1 MNKKIQLIQRFLID
15 NNYKF
20 YLITNNDLHLN
31 ESPNLF
37 QKDIY
42 NISGF
47 DCSHGYLLIFINR
60 IVFFTDSRY
69 TLAASKFFPKSIKVY
84 DLRNKSLSKYIIA
97 LGSNF
102 KGIVDTKLIS
112 TQQFLDLNKHLSP
125 AKITIYPLKA
135 HIYQKVY
142 FPDFN
147 RSYAFSLPKNYI
159 PRSYDKNIQWAKNRI
174 NSEGLL
180 IWNNAHVAYL
190 LNIRSFELDN
200 STKPF
205 AGLFIPKK
213 NAKPIIISNNS
224 NLNNI
229 SKIKNNFQLL
239 SFEKFKSFLK
249 RNNFKKIEFE
259 FKYTNYEIFYSLKKF
274 LQIFETPINIDKYLS
289 QKTKVEQ
296 KNIVKCHYEDGL
308 TMTKFLIQL
317 KTKKLKFKNEYHL
330 SNALYELRKEGVN
343 FFRNSFDYIS
353 AFDAN
358 GSIVHYRPLPSNS
371 TIFKNQS
378 LLLID
383 SGAHYLEG
391 TTDVTRVLKLY
402 SPVKKKIKSA
412 YTYLLK
418 SLLKLEKTHF
428 PLNLLASD
436 LDFFIRSFLQKFNIS
451 YGHGTGHGVGY
462 FNDVH
467 EKYPIISPSSNQK
480 ILNGNFFSIEPGF
493 YVPHEFGLRIENLYF
508 AKKFDNHIKLE
519 GVTLAPYELDLINWK
534 LINAQEKLS
543 IKKYHQKIY
552 HTFQG
557 QLEPIYRSY
566 FEKNLINKL

>member
-1 MNKKIQLIQRFLID
+1 MNKKVQLIQRFLID

-20 YLITNNDLHLN
+20 YLITNNDIHLN

-47 DCSHGYLLIFINR
+47 DCSHGYLLIFIDR

-97 LGSNF
+97 LGANF

-112 TQQFLDLNKHLSP
+112 TQQFLDLSKHLSP
-125 AKITIYPLKA
+125 AKITIHPLKTQ
-135 HIYQKVY
+135 IYQKLY
-142 FPDFN
+142 SPDFN

-174 NSEGLL
+174 HSEGLL

-213 NAKPIIISNNS
+213 NTKPIIISNNS

-239 SFEKFKSFLK
+239 SFEKFISFLK

-259 FKYTNYEIFYSLKKF
+259 FKYTNYEIYYSLKKF

-289 QKTKVEQ
+289 KKTKVEQ
-296 KNIVKCHYEDGL
+296 KNIVKCHYEDGI

-358 GSIVHYRPLPSNS
+358 GSLVHYRPLPSNPK
-371 TIFKNQS
+371 IFKNQS

-418 SLLKLEKTHF
+418 SLLKLEKAHF

-436 LDFFIRSFLQKFNIS
+436 LDFFIRSFLQKFNIN

>member
-1 MNKKIQLIQRFLID
+1 MNKKVQLIQRFLID

-20 YLITNNDLHLN
+20 YLITNNDIHLN

-47 DCSHGYLLIFINR
+47 DCSHGYLLIFIDR

-125 AKITIYPLKA
+125 AKITIHPLKA

-159 PRSYDKNIQWAKNRI
+159 PRSYDKNILWAKNRI

-224 NLNNI
+224 NLNKI

-239 SFEKFKSFLK
+239 SFEKFKSFLE

-259 FKYTNYEIFYSLKKF
+259 FKYTNYEIYYSLKKF

-296 KNIVKCHYEDGL
+296 KNIIKCHYEDGL

-371 TIFKNQS
+371 TIFKDQS

-402 SPVKKKIKSA
+402 SRVKKKIKSA

-428 PLNLLASD
+428 S
-436 LDFFIRSFLQKFNIS
+436 
-451 YGHGTGHGVGY
+451 
-462 FNDVH
+462 
-467 EKYPIISPSSNQK
+467 
-480 ILNGNFFSIEPGF
+480 
-493 YVPHEFGLRIENLYF
+493 
-508 AKKFDNHIKLE
+508 
-519 GVTLAPYELDLINWK
+519 
-534 LINAQEKLS
+534 
-543 IKKYHQKIY
+543 
-552 HTFQG
+552 
-557 QLEPIYRSY
+557 
-566 FEKNLINKL
+566 

>member
-1 MNKKIQLIQRFLID
+1 MNKKVQLIQRFLID

-20 YLITNNDLHLN
+20 YLITNNDIHLN

-47 DCSHGYLLIFINR
+47 DCSHGYLLIFIDR

-69 TLAASKFFPKSIKVY
+69 TLAASKFFPKSVKVY

-97 LGSNF
+97 LGANF

-112 TQQFLDLNKHLSP
+112 TQQFLDLSKNLSP
-125 AKITIYPLKA
+125 AKITIHPLKT
-135 HIYQKVY
+135 HVYQKVY

-213 NAKPIIISNNS
+213 NTKPIIISNNS

-259 FKYTNYEIFYSLKKF
+259 FKYTNYEIYYSLKKF

-296 KNIVKCHYEDGL
+296 KNIIKCHYEDGL

-317 KTKKLKFKNEYHL
+317 KIKKLNFKNEYHL

-371 TIFKNQS
+371 TIFKDQS
-378 LLLID
+378 LMLID

-436 LDFFIRSFLQKFNIS
+436 LDFFIRSFLQKFNIN

>member
-1 MNKKIQLIQRFLID
+1 MNKKVQLIQRFLID

-20 YLITNNDLHLN
+20 FLITNNDIHLN

-47 DCSHGYLLIFINR
+47 DCSHGYLLIFIDR

-112 TQQFLDLNKHLSP
+112 TQQFLDLSKHLSP
-125 AKITIYPLKA
+125 AKITIHPLKA
-135 HIYQKVY
+135 QIYQKVY

-259 FKYTNYEIFYSLKKF
+259 FKYTNYEIYYSLNKF

-296 KNIVKCHYEDGL
+296 KNIINCHYEDGL

-358 GSIVHYRPLPSNS
+358 GSLVHYRPLPSNS

-436 LDFFIRSFLQKFNIS
+436 LDFFIRSFLQKYNIN

-519 GVTLAPYELDLINWK
+519 GVTLVPYELDLINWK
-534 LINAQEKLS
+534 LINTQEKLS
-543 IKKYHQKIY
+543 IKKYHKKIY

>member
-1 MNKKIQLIQRFLID
+1 MNKKVQLIQRFLID

-47 DCSHGYLLIFINR
+47 DCSHGYLLIFIDR

-69 TLAASKFFPKSIKVY
+69 TLAASKFFPKSVKVY

-97 LGSNF
+97 LGTNF

-112 TQQFLDLNKHLSP
+112 TQQFLDLSKHLSP
-125 AKITIYPLKA
+125 AKIIIHPLKA
-135 HIYQKVY
+135 HVYQKVY

-213 NAKPIIISNNS
+213 NTKPIIISNNS

-239 SFEKFKSFLK
+239 SFEKFISFLK

-296 KNIVKCHYEDGL
+296 KNIIKSHYEDGL

-358 GSIVHYRPLPSNS
+358 GSLVHYRPLPSNS
-371 TIFKNQS
+371 KIFKNQS

-436 LDFFIRSFLQKFNIS
+436 LDFFIRSFLQKYNIN

>member
-1 MNKKIQLIQRFLID
+1 MNKKVKLIQRFLID

-20 YLITNNDLHLN
+20 YLITNNDIHLN

-47 DCSHGYLLIFINR
+47 DCSHGYLLIFIDR

-97 LGSNF
+97 LGANF

-112 TQQFLDLNKHLSP
+112 TQQFLDLSKHLSP

-159 PRSYDKNIQWAKNRI
+159 PRSYDKNILWAKNRI

-239 SFEKFKSFLK
+239 SFEKFISFLK

-289 QKTKVEQ
+289 KKTKVEQ
-296 KNIVKCHYEDGL
+296 KNIIKCHYEDGL

-402 SPVKKKIKSA
+402 SPVKKKIKNA

-436 LDFFIRSFLQKFNIS
+436 LDFFIRSFLQKFNIN

>member
-1 MNKKIQLIQRFLID
+1 M
-15 NNYKF
+15 
-20 YLITNNDLHLN
+20 
-31 ESPNLF
+31 
-37 QKDIY
+37 
-42 NISGF
+42 
-47 DCSHGYLLIFINR
+47 
-60 IVFFTDSRY
+60 
-69 TLAASKFFPKSIKVY
+69 
-84 DLRNKSLSKYIIA
+84 
-97 LGSNF
+97 
-102 KGIVDTKLIS
+102 
-112 TQQFLDLNKHLSP
+112 
-125 AKITIYPLKA
+125 
-135 HIYQKVY
+135 
-142 FPDFN
+142 
-147 RSYAFSLPKNYI
+147 
-159 PRSYDKNIQWAKNRI
+159 
-174 NSEGLL
+174 L

-213 NAKPIIISNNS
+213 NTKPIIISNNS

-239 SFEKFKSFLK
+239 SFEKFISFLK

-289 QKTKVEQ
+289 KKTKVEQ
-296 KNIVKCHYEDGL
+296 KNIIKCHYEDGL

-358 GSIVHYRPLPSNS
+358 GSIVHYRPLRSNS

-436 LDFFIRSFLQKFNIS
+436 LDFFIRSFLQKFNIN

-467 EKYPIISPSSNQK
+467 EKYPIISPLSNQK

>member
-1 MNKKIQLIQRFLID
+1 MNKKVQLIQRFLID

-20 YLITNNDLHLN
+20 YLITNNDIHLN

-47 DCSHGYLLIFINR
+47 DCSHGYLLIFIDR

-97 LGSNF
+97 LGANF

-112 TQQFLDLNKHLSP
+112 TQQFLDLSKHLSP
-125 AKITIYPLKA
+125 AKITIHPLKA
-135 HIYQKVY
+135 HICQKVY

-259 FKYTNYEIFYSLKKF
+259 FKYTNYEIYYSLKKF

-296 KNIVKCHYEDGL
+296 KNIVKCHYEDGI

-317 KTKKLKFKNEYHL
+317 KNKKLNFKNEYHL

-371 TIFKNQS
+371 TIFKDQS
-378 LLLID
+378 LMLID

-436 LDFFIRSFLQKFNIS
+436 LDFFIRSFLQKYNIN

-519 GVTLAPYELDLINWK
+519 GVTLVPYELDLINWK

>member
-1 MNKKIQLIQRFLID
+1 MNKKVQLIQRFLID

-20 YLITNNDLHLN
+20 YLITNNDIHLN

-47 DCSHGYLLIFINR
+47 DCSHGYLLIFIDR

-112 TQQFLDLNKHLSP
+112 TQQFLDLSKHLSP
-125 AKITIYPLKA
+125 AKITIHPLKA
-135 HIYQKVY
+135 QIYQKVY

-147 RSYAFSLPKNYI
+147 RSYAFSIPKNYI
-159 PRSYDKNIQWAKNRI
+159 PRSYDKNIKWAKNRI

-259 FKYTNYEIFYSLKKF
+259 FKYTNYEIYYSLKKF

-289 QKTKVEQ
+289 KKTKVEQ
-296 KNIVKCHYEDGL
+296 KNIIKCHYEDGL
-308 TMTKFLIQL
+308 TLTKFLIQL

-371 TIFKNQS
+371 TIFKDQS

-428 PLNLLASD
+428 PFNLLASD
-436 LDFFIRSFLQKFNIS
+436 LDFFIRSFLQKYNIN

-467 EKYPIISPSSNQK
+467 EKYPIISPVSNQK

-508 AKKFDNHIKLE
+508 AKKIDNNIKLE
-519 GVTLAPYELDLINWK
+519 GVTLVPYELDLINWK

-552 HTFQG
+552 HSFQG

>member
-239 SFEKFKSFLK
+239 SFEKFISFLK

-436 LDFFIRSFLQKFNIS
+436 LDFFIRSFLQKYNIN

>member
-1 MNKKIQLIQRFLID
+1 MNKKVQLIQRFLID

-20 YLITNNDLHLN
+20 YLITNNDIHLN

-47 DCSHGYLLIFINR
+47 DCSHGYLLIFIDR

-97 LGSNF
+97 LGANF

-112 TQQFLDLNKHLSP
+112 TQQFLDLSKHLSP

-159 PRSYDKNIQWAKNRI
+159 PRSYDKNILWAKNRI

-296 KNIVKCHYEDGL
+296 KNIINCHYEDGL

-371 TIFKNQS
+371 TIFKDQS
-378 LLLID
+378 LMLID

-436 LDFFIRSFLQKFNIS
+436 LDFFIRSFLQKYNIN

>member
-1 MNKKIQLIQRFLID
+1 MNKKVQLIQRFLID

-20 YLITNNDLHLN
+20 YLITNNDIHLN

-47 DCSHGYLLIFINR
+47 DCSHGYLLIFIDR

-84 DLRNKSLSKYIIA
+84 DLRNKSLSKYIIT

-112 TQQFLDLNKHLSP
+112 TQQFLDLSKHLSP
-125 AKITIYPLKA
+125 AKIIIHPLKA
-135 HIYQKVY
+135 HVYQKVY

-259 FKYTNYEIFYSLKKF
+259 SKYTNYEIFYSLKKF

-296 KNIVKCHYEDGL
+296 KNIIKSHYEDGL

-358 GSIVHYRPLPSNS
+358 GSIVHYRPLLSNS
-371 TIFKNQS
+371 TIFKDQS

-436 LDFFIRSFLQKFNIS
+436 LDFFIRSFLQKYNIN

>member
-1 MNKKIQLIQRFLID
+1 MNNKFQLIQRFLDD

-20 YLITNNDLHLN
+20 YLITNNDIHLN
-31 ESPNLF
+31 ESPNLS

-47 DCSHGYLLIFINR
+47 DCSHGYLLILTDQ

-84 DLRNKSLSKYIIA
+84 DIRNNPLSKYIIT

-102 KGIVDTKLIS
+102 RGIVDPKLIS
-112 TQQFLDLNKHLSP
+112 TQQFLDLNKQLSP
-125 AKITIYPLKA
+125 VKITIHPLKA
-135 HIYQKVY
+135 QIYQKVH

-147 RSYAFSLPKNYI
+147 RSYPFSLPKNYI

-174 NSEGLL
+174 HSEGLL

-213 NAKPIIISNNS
+213 KAKPIIISNNA
-224 NLNNI
+224 NLNNL

-259 FKYTNYEIFYSLKKF
+259 FKYTNFEIYYSLKKF
-274 LQIFETPINIDKYLS
+274 LQIFESPIDIDKYLS
-289 QKTKVEQ
+289 KKTKVE
-296 KNIVKCHYEDGL
+296 KNNITKCHYEDGL
-308 TMTKFLIQL
+308 IMTKFLIQV

-358 GSIVHYRPLPSNS
+358 GSIVHYRPTPNNS
-371 TIFKNQS
+371 TIFKDQS

-391 TTDVTRVLKLY
+391 TTDVTRILKLY
-402 SPVKKKIKSA
+402 SPIKKKIKST

-428 PLNLLASD
+428 PKNLLSSD
-436 LDFFIRSFLQKFNIS
+436 LDNFIRSFLQKHNIS

-467 EKYPIISPSSNQK
+467 EKYPIISALSNQK

-493 YVPHEFGLRIENLYF
+493 YLPNEFGLRIENLYF
-508 AKKFDNHIKLE
+508 AKKFDTHIKLE
-519 GVTLAPYELDLINWK
+519 GVTLVPYELDLINWK

-557 QLEPIYRSY
+557 QLEPVYRSY
-566 FEKNLINKL
+566 FEKYLINKL

>member
-1 MNKKIQLIQRFLID
+1 MNKKVQLIQRFLID

-20 YLITNNDLHLN
+20 YLITNNDIHLN

-47 DCSHGYLLIFINR
+47 DCSHGYLLIFIDR

-84 DLRNKSLSKYIIA
+84 DLRNKSLSKYIIT

-102 KGIVDTKLIS
+102 KGIVDPKLIS

-125 AKITIYPLKA
+125 AKITIHPLKD
-135 HIYQKVY
+135 HVYQKVY

-213 NAKPIIISNNS
+213 NTKPIIISNNS

-249 RNNFKKIEFE
+249 RNNFKKIEFK

-296 KNIVKCHYEDGL
+296 KNIIKCHYEDGL

-436 LDFFIRSFLQKFNIS
+436 LDFFIRSFLQKFNIN

>member
-1 MNKKIQLIQRFLID
+1 MNKKVQLIQRFLID

-20 YLITNNDLHLN
+20 YLITNNDIHLN

-47 DCSHGYLLIFINR
+47 DCSHGYLLIFIDR

-97 LGSNF
+97 LGANF

-112 TQQFLDLNKHLSP
+112 TQQFLDLSKHLSP

-159 PRSYDKNIQWAKNRI
+159 PRSYDKNILWAKNRI

-213 NAKPIIISNNS
+213 NTKPIIISNNS

-239 SFEKFKSFLK
+239 SFEKFISFLK

-289 QKTKVEQ
+289 KKTKV
-296 KNIVKCHYEDGL
+296 
-308 TMTKFLIQL
+308 
-317 KTKKLKFKNEYHL
+317 
-330 SNALYELRKEGVN
+330 
-343 FFRNSFDYIS
+343 
-353 AFDAN
+353 
-358 GSIVHYRPLPSNS
+358 
-371 TIFKNQS
+371 
-378 LLLID
+378 
-383 SGAHYLEG
+383 
-391 TTDVTRVLKLY
+391 
-402 SPVKKKIKSA
+402 
-412 YTYLLK
+412 
-418 SLLKLEKTHF
+418 
-428 PLNLLASD
+428 
-436 LDFFIRSFLQKFNIS
+436 
-451 YGHGTGHGVGY
+451 
-462 FNDVH
+462 
-467 EKYPIISPSSNQK
+467 
-480 ILNGNFFSIEPGF
+480 
-493 YVPHEFGLRIENLYF
+493 
-508 AKKFDNHIKLE
+508 
-519 GVTLAPYELDLINWK
+519 
-534 LINAQEKLS
+534 
-543 IKKYHQKIY
+543 
-552 HTFQG
+552 
-557 QLEPIYRSY
+557 
-566 FEKNLINKL
+566 